1 MSDFEDAYI
10 RVADL
15 MLRLEAEMRRLS
27 LWDTE
32 RPSPEAL
39 ASNEPFCIDTLT
51 FPQWLQFIFLERL
64 KVMVE
69 AGAPLPQKSEIH
81 PLAVEYFKLEP
92 VDSGGI
98 VKLIWEFDQLIVEGS
113 SR

>member
-1 MSDFEDAYI
+1 MPDFEDTYI
-10 RVADL
+10 QVADL

-27 LWDTE
+27 LWEAE

-39 ASNEPFCIDTLT
+39 ASTEPFCIDTLT

-64 KVMVE
+64 KDIVE
-69 AGAPLPQKSEIH
+69 AGAPLPQRSEIH
-81 PLAVEYFKLEP
+81 PLAVEYFKQEP
-92 VDSGGI
+92 VSSGGI
-98 VKLIWEFDQLIVEGS
+98 VKLVWEFDQLILEGS